1 MVKLAHCIHGLGL
14 GGAQK
19 VIAGIIRGRRDPRFE
34 YYVYSCHEG
43 AQRQEIEA
51 AGATVRIIPRALP
64 KLDPLWAWG
73 LARQM
78 RRDGIH
84 LVHAH
89 LFGDSLH
96 GYLGARLAGGLPVVL
111 TLHSRPEAYTSLQL
125 RGYRWLLARSAA
137 TVACSAAVERAF
149 SGRGLTAGRLLTIA
163 NGLEPPATEVPPTRR
178 RELRSDLGASE
189 ETILIAAV
197 GRMVVEKAY
206 GDLIAAFAR
215 IRPELDTRLVLVG
228 EGPLRQDL
236 EAEARRL
243 QLGDRVIFT
252 GLRSDVPE
260 LLQAVDVVAFSSL
273 FEGMPM
279 VLLEAMAASRC
290 VVTTDVPGILE
301 AVRDDRE
308 ALVVPAG
315 DVASLTAALE
325 RVAADRSLRERL
337 GAAAK
342 QRFDAAFT
350 ADAMVRAYEGLYRE
364 VLESF

>member
-1 MVKLAHCIHGLGL
+1 MVNVAHCIHGLGL

-19 VIAGIIRGRRDPRFE
+19 VIAGIIRGRQDPRFK

-43 AQRQEIEA
+43 EQRREIEA
-51 AGATVRIIPRALP
+51 AGATIRIIPRALP
-64 KLDPLWAWG
+64 KLDPRWAWG

-78 RRDGIH
+78 RRDRID
-84 LVHAH
+84 LVHTH

-111 TLHSRPEAYTSLQL
+111 TLHSRPEAFTSLQL

-137 TVACSAAVERAF
+137 AVACSAAVERAF
-149 SGRGLTAGRLLTIA
+149 SGRGVARRLTTIA
-163 NGLEPPATEVPPTRR
+163 NGLEPASAELSPARR
-178 RELRSDLGASE
+178 RELRSDLGASD

-206 GDLIAAFAR
+206 SDLIAAFAR
-215 IRPELDTRLVLVG
+215 VSSEINARLVLVG

-236 EAEARRL
+236 EAEARRH

-315 DVASLTAALE
+315 DVGGLATALE
-325 RVAADRSLRERL
+325 RVAKGPELRERL
-337 GAAAK
+337 GASAR
-342 QRFDAAFT
+342 QRFDDGFT
-350 ADAMVRAYEGLYRE
+350 ADAMVRAYESLYRE